1 MVHRIWTSYFFTYQ
15 AQTEKNMSQ
24 DSCWPPALYL
34 GTTYLFWPKFINAGL
49 IQKARVFESWVL
61 APIYCQ
67 QSSLF
72 WLVTVHIPSL
82 KHIITTFYP
91 NNINIIILHFY
102 PNDMTVI
109 SISIPMIL
117 PLYTFLPQLFHF
129 YPNDTT
135 IISFSIIISIS
146 VYPNDITT
154 ISTSIPVIFPLYPF
168 LSRLY
173 YHWISF
179 GESSEQKKRQIWT
192 QTKTTKAYQLRTF
205 LSMWRH
211 LDRMGT
217 PKQIASV
224 QLRHGCGWM
233 NLTMV
238 D

>member
-49 IQKARVFESWVL
+49 IQKARVFENWVL

-109 SISIPMIL
+109 SISIPWYYHYIHFFPNYSISIPMIL
-117 PLYTFLPQLFHF
+117 PSFPFLWLYQLVFIPTILLLYPPLSQWYFHYIHFSPDYITIEYHLGNLLSKKNARFGPKPRQPRLISWEHFLACG
-129 YPNDTT
+129 D
-135 IISFSIIISIS
+135 
-146 VYPNDITT
+146 
-154 ISTSIPVIFPLYPF
+154 ISTGWEPR
-168 LSRLY
+168 SR
-173 YHWISF
+173 
-179 GESSEQKKRQIWT
+179 
-192 QTKTTKAYQLRTF
+192 
-205 LSMWRH
+205 
-211 LDRMGT
+211 
-217 PKQIASV
+217 
-224 QLRHGCGWM
+224 
-233 NLTMV
+233 
-238 D
+238 